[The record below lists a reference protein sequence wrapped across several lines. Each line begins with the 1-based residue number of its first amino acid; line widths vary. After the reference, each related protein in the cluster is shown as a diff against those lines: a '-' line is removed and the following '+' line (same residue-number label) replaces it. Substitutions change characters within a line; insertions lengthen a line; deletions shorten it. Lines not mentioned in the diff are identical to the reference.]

1 MPYFSVYGH
10 KNSHSYGVGFR
21 SRSFSG
27 SVGGITTRN
36 GLAVK
41 KQENA
46 GSQLRLLER
55 CLYSPA
61 KGVVLEAINP
71 AKYMLKD
78 VPIAQKNPAYAGQE
92 DARGLETA
100 ARTLPVR

>member
-1 MPYFSVYGH
+1 MP
-10 KNSHSYGVGFR
+10 
-21 SRSFSG
+21 
-27 SVGGITTRN
+27 
-36 GLAVK
+36 GLNYAPWK
-41 KQENA
+41 
-46 GSQLRLLER
+46 R

-71 AKYMLKD
+71 AKYKLKD

-100 ARTLPVR
+100 ARTLPRIHSEGSVAENGRGCQGQSPKDV